1 MTRSE
6 CSMSDRPSST
16 EDTEFLLTTGKL
28 ITLFLGLVVVC
39 ALFFGFGYMLGRG
52 SAKQGGSIVADMQ
65 AQAAA
70 NTKPQPTQ
78 DAPKSGDCP
87 AGQICPPA
95 TPQDMTFYK
104 SVEGKD
110 ANAQLTPATTPQNP
124 PTTAPAAKEPQPT
137 EPSTTAAAAVTGHS
151 VGMGYMVQ
159 VAAVS
164 KREDAELLKTALEA
178 KSYPVVITAAA
189 NDKLFHVQVGPSS
202 DIKEAET
209 WKAKLIADGYN
220 PLLKK

>member
-1 MTRSE
+1 
-6 CSMSDRPSST
+6 MSDQ
-16 EDTEFLLTTGKL
+16 DTEFILTTGKL
-28 ITLFLGLVVVC
+28 ITLFLGLVIVC

-52 SAKQGGSIVADMQ
+52 ASAKQGGSIVADMQ

-70 NTKPQPTQ
+70 NTKPQTAQ
-78 DAPKSGDCP
+78 DTPKSTDCP

-95 TPQDMTFYK
+95 TPQDLTFYK
-104 SVEGKD
+104 SVESKD
-110 ANAQLTPATTPQNP
+110 TNAQLTPASPAQNP
-124 PTTAPAAKEPQPT
+124 PVTAPPTAKEPQNQP
-137 EPSTTAAAAVTGHS
+137 PSTEQAAAGS
-151 VGMGYMVQ
+151 RVGMGYMVQ

-178 KSYPVVITAAA
+178 KSYPVVITSAAS
-189 NDKLFHVQVGPSS
+189 DKLFHVQVGPSS

-209 WKAKLIADGYN
+209 WRAKLIADGYN